1 MPVTV
6 KLTLALAFAAL
17 TSSAQ
22 TPVPIT
28 HPTFPTGPTTPL
40 GAQIDALLADPVAA
54 HDHWGI
60 AVTTLDGTPIYGH
73 DEGEYFRPASNTK
86 LFTTAA
92 AMALLKPESTVTTS
106 VWFLKPSAD
115 GTSRGGIT
123 LIGAG
128 DANISGQAFPYKTPA
143 ERRAEGTPATA
154 TPPAD
159 PLQYLDQFAAEVAKA
174 GVRRIQGRV
183 NGSDELWTYEP
194 YPEAWGIDDMTWGYG
209 APISALSIVDNQLEL
224 TVTPGN
230 TPGAQAV
237 VRVVP
242 DVGYYQFSVQVATV
256 PANTH
261 ADVEIDRA
269 PGSKL
274 VRLYGTV
281 AEGEPYKTEIAI
293 QDPAEFAAQAFKLKL
308 QQHGIEVTDGARAF
322 HRPLTDTEGFFRES
336 HEPLTLTD
344 HVDPDT
350 ECGASCPQKLS
361 HTSPTLAEDVK
372 LTLKLSQNLHAELM
386 LQRLGAKF
394 GEPDDIQMQS
404 FGEPPVSSKSTTAQG
419 TRVVRQFLLNAG
431 LDGDD
436 FIFFDGSGMSSHDL
450 VAPRATVKLLAYA
463 TTQPWFAAWKIGLP
477 IGGEDGTLRSRFPVA
492 PLKDHVFAKTGT
504 LGESRALS
512 GYVDCASGKQVIF
525 SIMVDDHSP
534 GTAADRITMDKIVA
548 AIAAAE

>member
-1 MPVTV
+1 MPATP
-6 KLTLALAFAAL
+6 KLLLALAL
-17 TSSAQ
+17 TLTVAAQ
-22 TPVPIT
+22 TPAPVA
-28 HPTFPTGPTTPL
+28 HPAFPTGPTTPL
-40 GAQIDALLADPVAA
+40 GAQIAALLADPIAA

-86 LFTTAA
+86 IFTTIA
-92 AMALLKPESTVTTS
+92 AMALLKPESTVTTT
-106 VWFLKPSAD
+106 VLFNKPSSD
-115 GTSRGGIT
+115 GTSVGGVS

-128 DANISGQAFPYKTPA
+128 DANISGQDFPYKTPA
-143 ERRAEGTPATA
+143 ERRAEGTTA
-154 TPPAD
+154 PTPSTD
-159 PLQYLDQFAAEVAKA
+159 PLQYIDRFAADVAKA
-174 GVRRIQGRV
+174 GVRRIKGDV
-183 NGSDELWTYEP
+183 IGSDALWTYEP

-209 APISALSIVDNQLEL
+209 APVSALTIVDNQLEL
-224 TVTPGN
+224 TVTPGD

-237 VRVVP
+237 VSVMP
-242 DVGYYQFSVQVATV
+242 DTGYYQFSVQVATV

-274 VRLYGTV
+274 VRIYGTV

-293 QDPAEFAAQAFKLKL
+293 QDPAEFAAQALKLKL
-308 QQHGIEVTDGARAF
+308 QQHGIEVTGVARAN
-322 HRPLTDTEGFFRES
+322 HRVPTDTEGFFRES
-336 HEPLTLTD
+336 HEPLALTPHGD
-344 HVDPDT
+344 WVSGDIGNS
-350 ECGASCPQKLS
+350 EQSLS

-386 LQRLGAKF
+386 LQRLGATF
-394 GEPDDIQMQS
+394 GEPA
-404 FGEPPVSSKSTTAQG
+404 GTPKSTTAQG
-419 TRVVRQFLLNAG
+419 ARVIRQFLLNVG

-436 FIFFDGSGMSSHDL
+436 FILFDGSGMSSHDL

-534 GTAADRITMDKIVA
+534 GTSADRITMDKIVA
-548 AIAAAE
+548 AIAASN

>member
-1 MPVTV
+1 MPVTS
-6 KLTLALAFAAL
+6 KLLLALALTTAA
-17 TSSAQ
+17 TAQ
-22 TPVPIT
+22 THPI
-28 HPTFPTGPTTPL
+28 FPTGPSTPL
-40 GAQIDALLADPVAA
+40 GAQIAALLADPVAA

-73 DEGEYFRPASNTK
+73 DEGEYFRPASNNK

-92 AMALLKPESTVTTS
+92 AMALLKPDSTVTTDLT
-106 VWFLKPSAD
+106 FFKPSAD
-115 GTSRGGIT
+115 GTSQGDLT

-128 DANISGQAFPYKTPA
+128 DANISGQEFPYKTSA
-143 ERRAEGTPATA
+143 ERRAEGIPPAA
-154 TPPAD
+154 TPPTD
-159 PLQYLDQFAAEVAKA
+159 PLQYLDEFAAGVAKA
-174 GVRRIQGRV
+174 GVRRIQGNV
-183 NGSDELWTYEP
+183 IGSDALWTWEP

-209 APISALSIVDNQLEL
+209 APISALSIVDNQLDL
-224 TVTPGN
+224 TVTPGA
-230 TPGAQAV
+230 TPGTLATAGV
-237 VRVVP
+237 IP
-242 DVGYYQFSVQVATV
+242 DTGYYQLSVEVKTV

-274 VRLYGTV
+274 VRIYGTV

-293 QDPAEFAAQAFKLKL
+293 QDPAEFTAQALKLKL
-308 QQHGIEVTDGARAF
+308 QQHGIEVSGVARAQ
-322 HRPLTDTEGFFRES
+322 HRLVTDTEGFFRES
-336 HEPLTLTD
+336 HEPLDLTSGSTSVSGCLD
-344 HVDPDT
+344 
-350 ECGASCPQKLS
+350 ACPQELS

-372 LTLKLSQNLHAELM
+372 LTLKVSQNLHAELM
-386 LQRLGAKF
+386 LRRLGAEF
-394 GEPDDIQMQS
+394 GD
-404 FGEPPVSSKSTTAQG
+404 PVPTGKSTTAQG
-419 TRVVRQFLLNAG
+419 VRVVRQFLLNAG

-450 VAPRATVKLLAYA
+450 VAPRAAARLLAYA
-463 TTQPWFAAWKIGLP
+463 TTQPWFAIWKASLP
-477 IGGEDGTLRSRFPVA
+477 LGGEDGTLRSRFPVA

-534 GTAADRITMDKIVA
+534 GTSADRITMDKIVA

>member
-1 MPVTV
+1 MPATP
-6 KLTLALAFAAL
+6 KLLLALALTTAA
-17 TSSAQ
+17 TAQ
-22 TPVPIT
+22 T
-28 HPTFPTGPTTPL
+28 HPTYPTGPITPL
-40 GAQIDALLADPVAA
+40 GAQITALLADPAAA

-60 AVTTLDGTPIYGH
+60 AVTTLDGTPLYGH
-73 DEGEYFRPASNTK
+73 DEGEYFRPASNNK

-92 AMALLKPESTVTTS
+92 AMALLKPNSTVTTDLTFS
-106 VWFLKPSAD
+106 TPSAD
-115 GTSRGGIT
+115 GTSQGDLT

-128 DANISGQAFPYKTPA
+128 DANISGQEFPYKTSA
-143 ERRAEGTPATA
+143 DRRAEGTAA
-154 TPPAD
+154 AVTPPAD
-159 PLQYLDQFAAEVAKA
+159 PLQYLDEFAANVARA
-174 GVRRIQGRV
+174 GVHRIQGDII
-183 NGSDELWTYEP
+183 GSDAAWTYEP

-209 APISALSIVDNQLEL
+209 APISALSIVDNQLDL
-224 TVTPGN
+224 TVTPAT
-230 TPGAQAV
+230 TPGAPATASV
-237 VRVVP
+237 IP
-242 DVGYYQFSVQVATV
+242 DTGYYQISVDVKTV

-274 VRLYGTV
+274 VRIYGTV

-293 QDPAEFAAQAFKLKL
+293 QDPAEFAAQALKLKL
-308 QQHGIEVTDGARAF
+308 QQHGIEVSGIARAQ
-322 HRPLTDTEGFFRES
+322 HRSLTDTEGFFHES
-336 HEPLTLTD
+336 HEPFQSSGSLTLNTIGLPKGQVLT
-344 HVDPDT
+344 H
-350 ECGASCPQKLS
+350 L
-361 HTSPTLAEDVK
+361 SPTLAEDVK

-386 LQRLGAKF
+386 LQRLGAQF
-394 GEPDDIQMQS
+394 GDPRTA
-404 FGEPPVSSKSTTAQG
+404 GKSTTAQG
-419 TRVVRQFLLNAG
+419 ARVVRQFLLNAG

-450 VAPRATVKLLAYA
+450 VAPRATVRLLAYA

-512 GYVDCASGKQVIF
+512 GYVDCASGRQVIF

-534 GTAADRITMDKIVA
+534 GTSADRITMDKIVA